1 MKKILLI
8 YTGGTI
14 GMMKDPVS
22 GALKSFNFE
31 ELSKQAP
38 ELERF
43 AYTIDIHSFNPI
55 IDSSNMQPEVWIQ
68 LAELIGNKYKIYDG
82 FVVLHGSDTMA
93 YTASGL
99 SFLLED
105 LSKPVVFTG
114 SQLPVGEIRTD
125 ARENLVTAIEIAAS
139 ENPVV
144 PEVCIYFDY
153 KLYRGNRASK
163 YNSVKFEAFQS
174 VNYPALAEAG
184 VHIRYNKQYIA
195 PKSAQKLKVHSQL
208 DTSVGLLKIFP
219 GISKAFVKAVL
230 NTEGMKALVL
240 EAFGSG
246 NAPTDNWFIEELKS
260 AIERGVIIFDVT
272 QCGGGTVELG
282 LYETSAMLQKIGVIG
297 GSDITTESA
306 IAKLMFLLG
315 QNLSKHEIEKLLTKS
330 LRGEM
335 MSLE

>member
-14 GMMKDPVS
+14 GMMKDPES
-22 GALKSFNFE
+22 GSLKSFNFE

-38 ELERF
+38 ELKRF
-43 AYTIDIHSFNPI
+43 AYTIDVHSFNPI
-55 IDSSNMQPEVWIQ
+55 IDSSNMQPEAWVRI
-68 LAELIGNKYKIYDG
+68 AELIFSAYDAYDG
-82 FVVLHGSDTMA
+82 FVILHGSDTMA
-93 YTASGL
+93 YTASAL
-99 SFLLED
+99 SFMFED
-105 LSKPVVFTG
+105 LAKPVVLTG

-139 ENPVV
+139 DYPII

-184 VHIRYNKQYIA
+184 VHIRYNTEFIMPVNKN
-195 PKSAQKLKVHSQL
+195 KLQIHTKL
-208 DTSVGLLKIFP
+208 DTSVGLLKLFP
-219 GISKAFVKAVL
+219 GITESFVQAILK
-230 NTEGMKALVL
+230 TPGMKALVL

-246 NAPTDNWFIEELKS
+246 NAPTDPWFIDALQM
-260 AIERGVIIFDVT
+260 AIEQGIIIYDVT

-282 LYETSAMLQKIGVIG
+282 LYETSASLKSIGVIG

-306 IAKLMFLLG
+306 IAKLMYLLG
-315 QNLSKHEIEKLLTKS
+315 KGLSKQEIEALLPQS

-335 MSLE
+335 MNG

>member
-14 GMMKDPVS
+14 GMMKDPES
-22 GALKSFNFE
+22 GTLRSFNFE

-38 ELERF
+38 ELKRF
-43 AYTIDIHSFNPI
+43 AYTLDVHSFNPI
-55 IDSSNMQPEVWIQ
+55 IDSSNMQPEVWVRI
-68 LAELIGNKYKIYDG
+68 AELIGKSYDGYDG
-82 FVVLHGSDTMA
+82 FVILHGSDTMA
-93 YTASGL
+93 YTASAL
-99 SFLLED
+99 SFMLEG
-105 LSKPVVFTG
+105 LGKPVVLTG

-139 ENPVV
+139 DKPLV

-184 VHIRYNKQYIA
+184 VHIRYNTQAIMTVGENT
-195 PKSAQKLKVHSQL
+195 LKVHTKL
-208 DTSVGLLKIFP
+208 DTSVGLLKLFP
-219 GISKAFVKAVL
+219 GISEAFVKAVL
-230 NTEGMKALVL
+230 QTPGMKALVL

-246 NAPTDNWFIEELKS
+246 NAPTDSWFIDALKS
-260 AIERGVIIFDVT
+260 AAEKGIIIFDVT

-282 LYETSAMLQKIGVIG
+282 LYETSATLRKIGVIG

-306 IAKLMFLLG
+306 IAKLMYLLG
-315 QNLSKHEIEKLLTKS
+315 KGLPKNEIETLLQQS

-335 MSLE
+335 MA

>member
-1 MKKILLI
+1 
-8 YTGGTI
+8 
-14 GMMKDPVS
+14 MMKDPVS
-22 GALKSFNFE
+22 GVLKSFNFE

-43 AYTIDIHSFNPI
+43 AYSIDIHSFNPI
-55 IDSSNMQPEVWIQ
+55 IDSSNMQPGVWIQ
-68 LAELIGNKYKIYDG
+68 LAELIGNKYEKYDG

-99 SFLLED
+99 SFLLEN
-105 LSKPVVFTG
+105 LSKPVVLTG

-139 ENPVV
+139 DNPIV

-184 VHIRYNKQYIA
+184 VHIRYNRPLIA
-195 PKSAQKLKVHSQL
+195 QLTSEKLIVHTKL
-208 DTSVGLLKIFP
+208 NTSVGLLKIYP

-230 NTEGMKALVL
+230 HAEGMKALVL

-246 NAPTDNWFIEELKS
+246 NAPTENWFIEELKS
-260 AIERGVIIFDVT
+260 AIDRGILIFDVT

-282 LYETSAMLQKIGVIG
+282 LYETSAILQKIGVIG

-306 IAKLMFLLG
+306 LAKLMFLLG
-315 QNLSKHEIEKLLTKS
+315 QGFTKQEIEKLLPKS

-335 MSLE
+335 MSQE